1 MDHFIDEN
9 DSDGEIPEIDLS
21 IKIQP

>member
-1 MDHFIDEN
+1 MAHFIDEN